1 MVIISP
7 PFTSFI
13 MAGFLLVFLS
23 FPLMLI
29 EASAI
34 RNFQPSWWYTKGP
47 VVMRRRYFLPTPSPL
62 REVLGA
68 VIGGARSGYDVV
80 DDTTCLFHRRLLFP
94 GTPRIWLKGRLRVQ
108 SGEIVIESRA
118 PLALCVSLIGFLLI
132 LGGVGLGAND
142 PLEGWGMAILFL
154 VPLTLILGVNLS
166 MELHRFHTIAAA
178 LAEAFNAFWVP
189 V

>member
-34 RNFQPSWWYTKGP
+34 RNFQPPWWYTKGP

-62 REVLGA
+62 REVL
-68 VIGGARSGYDVV
+68 VE
-80 DDTTCLFHRRLLFP
+80 
-94 GTPRIWLKGRLRVQ
+94 KGSVPY
-108 SGEIVIESRA
+108 S
-118 PLALCVSLIGFLLI
+118 P
-132 LGGVGLGAND
+132 AND
-142 PLEGWGMAILFL
+142 PKETVSEIW
-154 VPLTLILGVNLS
+154 
-166 MELHRFHTIAAA
+166 E
-178 LAEAFNAFWVP
+178 
-189 V
+189 